1 MALKLVKVNI
11 QVELKVDSS
20 DPEDV
25 RDRLFEY
32 LTIGIDDGDLAF
44 TVEEDEYQEE
54 NGDEY

>member
-32 LTIGIDDGDLAF
+32 LTIGIDDGDLVF